1 MENFKIVKPFGP
13 SVVKVRIPNDIIG
26 KLNIYI
32 DEILKNEQKTSELD
46 HGKNLVGDVT
56 QEFKLERK
64 IMEESGW
71 GNFLASSCGKWI
83 EFEFKKKL
91 TKFIIKDSWVVRQF
105 QNEYNPTHWHDGH
118 ISGAGFLKVPKNLG
132 KHTQGE
138 KKINRKYKGGN
149 LQLIHGNKLFAC
161 DSTLSIEPQVGD
173 FYLFPHYLMHTV
185 FPFKNNDEERRS
197 ISFNAFIN
205 EEIYNVYNSST

>member
-13 SVVKVRIPNDIIG
+13 SVVKVKIPNDIIN

-91 TKFIIKDSWVVRQF
+91 TKFVIKDSWVVRQF

-138 KKINRKYKGGN
+138 KKGNRKYKGGN
-149 LQLIHGNKLFAC
+149 LQLIHGNKLFSC

-205 EEIYNVYNSST
+205 EEIYNVYSSST

>member
-118 ISGAGFLKVPKNLG
+118 ISGAGFLKVPENLG
-132 KHTQGE
+132 DYYQKE
-138 KKINRKYKGGN
+138 KKISKDYLGGN
-149 LQLIHGNKLFAC
+149 LNLIHGSKMF
-161 DSTLSIEPQVGD
+161 LSESLVSIKPEVGD
-173 FYLFPHYLMHTV
+173 FYFFPNYLMHTV
-185 FPFKNNDEERRS
+185 YPFKETNEERRS
-197 ISFNAFIN
+197 ISFNGTIDPD
-205 EEIYNVYNSST
+205 VYNIYLNS